1 MNLNINFEMTELERQ
16 QNCLKTII
24 NMLIARNWLDNN
36 FDKYYNLLLSTNTK
50 DFIDVVH
57 IKCIVEKKVAIK
69 FYNYKLNTFKNDKE
83 IDTFISAYPDYHK
96 ILIVTDIS
104 TKAEKQLIGS
114 SDFEVFR
121 QMEIIKDI
129 SKHHLVPRHVLLS
142 KEDSEKVMSEYKIK
156 KKDMARIYI
165 DDPMAR
171 YLYAQKDDIIQI
183 IRESVNCGYSTFYRL
198 VVLGSIN
205 N

>member
-1 MNLNINFEMTELERQ
+1 MDSNINFEMTDIERQ
-16 QNCLKTII
+16 LNCLQTII
-24 NMLIARNWLDNN
+24 NMLIAREWIEND
-36 FDKYYNLLLSTNTK
+36 FDKFYNKLLSTNTK
-50 DFIDVVH
+50 DIIDMVN
-57 IKCIVEKKVAIK
+57 IDCTIDKKVAIK

-83 IDTFISAYPDYHK
+83 IDTFVSLYQGYHK
-96 ILIVTDIS
+96 ILIVQDIS

-114 SDFEVFR
+114 SGFEVFR

-129 SKHHLVPRHVLLS
+129 SKHLLVPKHILLS
-142 KEDSEKVMSEYKIK
+142 KEDGERVMSEYKLK
-156 KKDMARIYI
+156 KKDMGRIYI

-183 IRESVNCGYSTFYRL
+183 IRESINSGYSTFYRL
-198 VVLGSIN
+198 VIIGSIN

>member
-1 MNLNINFEMTELERQ
+1 MVN
-16 QNCLKTII
+16 
-24 NMLIARNWLDNN
+24 
-36 FDKYYNLLLSTNTK
+36 
-50 DFIDVVH
+50 
-57 IKCIVEKKVAIK
+57 IKCIIEKKVAIK

-83 IDTFISAYPDYHK
+83 IDTFISTYPEYHK
-96 ILIVTDIS
+96 ILIVSDIS

-114 SDFEVFR
+114 SDFEVFK

-129 SKHHLVPRHVLLS
+129 SKHHLIPKHILLS
-142 KEDSEKVMSEYKIK
+142 KEDADKVMSEYKIK

>member
-1 MNLNINFEMTELERQ
+1 MDINTNFEMTELERQ
-16 QNCLKTII
+16 HSCLQTII
-24 NMLIARNWLDNN
+24 NMLIARNWIDNN

-50 DFIDVVH
+50 DFIDIVH
-57 IKCIVEKKVAIK
+57 IQCENDKKVAIK
-69 FYNYKLNTFKNDKE
+69 FYNYKLNTFKNDRE
-83 IDTFISAYPDYHK
+83 IDVFISTYSDHHK
-96 ILIVTDIS
+96 ILIVSDIS

-114 SDFEVFR
+114 SDFEVFK

-129 SKHHLVPRHVLLS
+129 SKHHLVPKHILLT
-142 KEDSEKVMSEYKIK
+142 KEDAEKVMTEYKIK

>member
-1 MNLNINFEMTELERQ
+1 MDFNINFEMTELERQ
-16 QNCLKTII
+16 QSCLKTII
-24 NMLIARNWLDNN
+24 NMLISRKWLDDD
-36 FDKYYNLLLSTNTK
+36 FDKYYALLLSTNTK
-50 DFIDVVH
+50 DFIDMVN
-57 IKCIVEKKVAIK
+57 IKCIIEKKVAIK

-83 IDTFISAYPDYHK
+83 IDTFISTYPEYHK
-96 ILIVTDIS
+96 ILIVSDIS

-114 SDFEVFR
+114 SDFEVFK

-129 SKHHLVPRHVLLS
+129 SKHHLIPKHILLS
-142 KEDSEKVMSEYKIK
+142 KEDADKVMSEYKIK

>member
-1 MNLNINFEMTELERQ
+1 MDSNVNFEMTELERQ
-16 QNCLKTII
+16 HNCLKTVI
-24 NMLIARNWLDNN
+24 NMLIARGWLDDD
-36 FDKYYNLLLSTNTK
+36 FDKHYELLLSTNTK
-50 DFIDVVH
+50 DYIDTVH
-57 IKCIVEKKVAIK
+57 IKCNSDKKIAVK

-83 IDTFISAYPDYHK
+83 IDTFITTYAEYHK
-96 ILIVTDIS
+96 ILIVVDIS

-114 SDFEVFR
+114 INFEVFK
-121 QMEIIKDI
+121 QMELIKDI
-129 SKHHLVPRHVLLS
+129 SKHHLVPKHILLS
-142 KEDSEKVMSEYKIK
+142 KEESAKVMAEYKIK

-183 IRESVNCGYSTFYRL
+183 IRESINSGYSTFYRL
-198 VVLGSIN
+198 VVYGSIN

>member
-1 MNLNINFEMTELERQ
+1 MDFNINFEMTELERQ
-16 QNCLKTII
+16 HGCLKTII
-24 NMLIARNWLDNN
+24 NMLIARKWLDDD
-36 FDKYYNLLLSTNTK
+36 FDKYYALLLSTNTK
-50 DFIDVVH
+50 DFIDMVN
-57 IKCIVEKKVAIK
+57 IKCVIDKKVAIK

-83 IDTFISAYPDYHK
+83 IDTFISTYPDYHK
-96 ILIVTDIS
+96 ILIVSDIS

-114 SDFEVFR
+114 IDFEVFK

-129 SKHHLVPRHVLLS
+129 SKHHLVPKHILLS
-142 KEDSEKVMSEYKIK
+142 KEDTAKVMSEYKIK